1 MILDRFLGLG
11 EYDFIVVGAGTAGS
25 IVANRLS
32 EISHWKVLLIEA
44 GENPPGE
51 SVVSVFLVCE
61 MKKKVFIWS

>member
-44 GENPPGE
+44 GANPPGE

-61 MKKKVFIWS
+61 IKKKVFIWS